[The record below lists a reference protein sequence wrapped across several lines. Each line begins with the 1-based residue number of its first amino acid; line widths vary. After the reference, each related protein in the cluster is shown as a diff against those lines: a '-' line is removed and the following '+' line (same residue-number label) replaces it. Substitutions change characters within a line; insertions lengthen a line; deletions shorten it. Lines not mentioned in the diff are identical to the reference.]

1 MKNEISLDSL
11 QNRVH
16 DSSQGSSLGIDAR
29 GQAVVL
35 PASQEVINEALI
47 RDINR
52 HES

>member
-1 MKNEISLDSL
+1 MKNEMGLDSL

-16 DSSQGSSLGIDAR
+16 DSSQGSSIGIDAR

-35 PASQEVINEALI
+35 PASQEVLNEALN
-47 RDINR
+47 RDISW